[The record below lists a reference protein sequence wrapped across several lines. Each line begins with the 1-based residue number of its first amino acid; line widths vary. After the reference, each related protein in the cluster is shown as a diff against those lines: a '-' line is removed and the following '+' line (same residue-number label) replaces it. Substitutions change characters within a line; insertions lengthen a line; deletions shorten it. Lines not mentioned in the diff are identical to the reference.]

1 MGQEDGRSKVPTL
14 LGFDQVRD
22 RAGTAGTAK
31 TAGLCNGEAAMGR
44 AGPCWTIVS
53 WAEPC

>member
-1 MGQEDGRSKVPTL
+1 VGQEDGRSKVPTL